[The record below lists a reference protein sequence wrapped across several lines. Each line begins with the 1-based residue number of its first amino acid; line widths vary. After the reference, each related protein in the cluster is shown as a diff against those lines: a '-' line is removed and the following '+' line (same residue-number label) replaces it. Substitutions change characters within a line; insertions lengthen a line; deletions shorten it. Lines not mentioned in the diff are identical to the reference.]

1 MNPFISSFRQNLSAP
16 PAQTN
21 SNKNI
26 EQSTAVAALAVTSN
40 ALGANKA
47 RYNPFLAAQNSDSAG
62 FKEMYG
68 VNRPLDKPMFLGYRD
83 DQAMYGGSRLFLLY

>member
-1 MNPFISSFRQNLSAP
+1 MNPFISSFRQNLTP
-16 PAQTN
+16 TAQPN
-21 SNKNI
+21 NKTNI
-26 EQSTAVAALAVTSN
+26 ERSTAVAPLEATSS
-40 ALGANKA
+40 ALGPNKV
-47 RYNPFLAAQNSDSAG
+47 RYNPFMAALDSDSAG